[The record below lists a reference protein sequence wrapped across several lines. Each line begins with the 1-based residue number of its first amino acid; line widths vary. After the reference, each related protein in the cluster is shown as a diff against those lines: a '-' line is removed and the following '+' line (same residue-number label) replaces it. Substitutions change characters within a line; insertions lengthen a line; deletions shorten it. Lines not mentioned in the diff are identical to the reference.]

1 MDDYDK
7 MRQSDAYDDDGFEID
22 EAPER
27 EKSEKEKYFEF
38 YDDIKQTPKHD
49 W

>member
-27 EKSEKEKYFEF
+27 EKTKEKR
-38 YDDIKQTPKHD
+38 
-49 W
+49 

>member
-7 MRQSDAYDDDGFEID
+7 MRQSDAYDDDGFEIA

-27 EKSEKEKYFEF
+27 EKTKEKR
-38 YDDIKQTPKHD
+38 
-49 W
+49 